1 MSQSDSTDAPRPAA
15 PAEPEAG
22 RAELRR
28 AAFLK
33 AARDVF
39 LEFGYEQANMAEIV
53 RRAGGSLSTL
63 YAQFGGKQ
71 GLFEAMID
79 SRVEQLT
86 EQMHIELAAHAPLR
100 EGLQRIG
107 EAFLTRQM
115 QSESLDVFRLMVAQ
129 AKKFPDMAA
138 QSTRG
143 PEAVR
148 RALSSYL
155 EDRVK
160 AGEIRIEKPTVES
173 EIAWGLHFF
182 REALYE
188 RTPVICELLQNAIN
202 RQQPWAVTEGAIK
215 LLRDANVP
223 SVNVDLLYGLINPR
237 IRHG

>member
-1 MSQSDSTDAPRPAA
+1 MSQSDSTDAPRHAVP
-15 PAEPEAG
+15 EPEAG

-115 QSESLDVFRLMVAQ
+115 QAESLDVFRLMVAQ
-129 AKKFPDMAA
+129 AKKFPDMAQ

-148 RALSSYL
+148 RALATYL
-155 EDRVK
+155 EDRAR
-160 AGEIRIEKPTVES
+160 AGEIRIDNFDLAAAVYFDLVRSRMQFRALLSPSFKPTEQEIRETVERAVKVFLGG
-173 EIAWGLHFF
+173 I
-182 REALYE
+182 EALS
-188 RTPVICELLQNAIN
+188 A
-202 RQQPWAVTEGAIK
+202 
-215 LLRDANVP
+215 
-223 SVNVDLLYGLINPR
+223 S
-237 IRHG
+237 